1 MPLVEFRLRVANLPE
16 SDFERVVFPGQR
28 LMFEAAHEAELEI
41 YSSDIVILN
50 DLRESMIGTQIR
62 QGKSSL
68 LNEQLQ
74 EILATWERPTLLLE
88 WW

>member
-1 MPLVEFRLRVANLPE
+1 
-16 SDFERVVFPGQR
+16 
-28 LMFEAAHEAELEI
+28 
-41 YSSDIVILN
+41 
-50 DLRESMIGTQIR
+50 MIGTQIR

-74 EILATWERPTLLLE
+74 ELLATWERPTLLLE

>member
-41 YSSDIVILN
+41 YSGDIVIL
-50 DLRESMIGTQIR
+50 
-62 QGKSSL
+62 K
-68 LNEQLQ
+68 
-74 EILATWERPTLLLE
+74 
-88 WW
+88 